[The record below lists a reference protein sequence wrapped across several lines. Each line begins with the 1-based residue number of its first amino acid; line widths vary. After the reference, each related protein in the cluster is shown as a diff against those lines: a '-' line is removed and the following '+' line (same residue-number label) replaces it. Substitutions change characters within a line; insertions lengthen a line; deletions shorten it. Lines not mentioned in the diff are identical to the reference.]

1 MGFIFLTNK
10 IQALQNGIHLINMI
24 YILTLTFFIL
34 QLLDWYTTR
43 TILKNGGYEQNPV
56 MAFVFKYVNVDVALA
71 IKSILLGVLGYYI
84 GLEYPLLL
92 VVLIFIY
99 LAVVIHNGKSLWN

>member
-1 MGFIFLTNK
+1 
-10 IQALQNGIHLINMI
+10 MI

-43 TILKNGGYEQNPV
+43 TILKNGGYEQNPI
-56 MAFVFKYVNVDVALA
+56 MSFVFKYLDIDVAMC
-71 IKSILLGVLGYYI
+71 IKSVLLTLVGYAI
-84 GLEYPLLL
+84 GLVYPLLL

-99 LAVVIHNGKSLWN
+99 LAVVIHNGKSLWR

>member
-1 MGFIFLTNK
+1 MV
-10 IQALQNGIHLINMI
+10 I

-56 MAFVFKYVNVDVALA
+56 MSFVFKYLNVDIALA
-71 IKSILLGVLGYYI
+71 IKSVLLGVLSYYI
-84 GLEYPLLL
+84 GLTIPILL
-92 VVLIFIY
+92 VVLIIIY
-99 LAVVIHNGKSLWN
+99 LAVVIHNGKSLWQ

>member
-1 MGFIFLTNK
+1 LV
-10 IQALQNGIHLINMI
+10 I

-71 IKSILLGVLGYYI
+71 IKSVLLGVAGYYI
-84 GLEYPLLL
+84 GLTIPILL
-92 VVLIFIY
+92 VVLIIIY
-99 LAVVIHNGKSLWN
+99 LAVVIHNGKSLWQ

>member
-1 MGFIFLTNK
+1 
-10 IQALQNGIHLINMI
+10 MI

-43 TILKNGGYEQNPV
+43 TILKNGGYEQNPE

-71 IKSILLGVLGYYI
+71 IKAIITSVIGYFIGVI
-84 GLEYPLLL
+84 YPLML
-92 VVLIFIY
+92 VVLIIIY
-99 LAVVIHNGKSLWN
+99 LAVVIHNGKSLWR

>member
-1 MGFIFLTNK
+1 V
-10 IQALQNGIHLINMI
+10 I
-24 YILTLTFFIL
+24 YILTFTFCIL

-56 MAFVFKYVNVDVALA
+56 MAFVFKYLNVDVALA
-71 IKSILLGVLGYYI
+71 IKAVLLGFVGYFI

-99 LAVVIHNGKSLWN
+99 LAVIFHNWKSL

>member
-1 MGFIFLTNK
+1 V
-10 IQALQNGIHLINMI
+10 I

-71 IKSILLGVLGYYI
+71 IKSVLLGVAGYYI
-84 GLEYPLLL
+84 GLTIPILL
-92 VVLIFIY
+92 VVLIIIY
-99 LAVVIHNGKSLWN
+99 LAVVIHNGKSLWQ

>member
-1 MGFIFLTNK
+1 
-10 IQALQNGIHLINMI
+10 MI
-24 YILTLTFFIL
+24 YILTFTFLIL

-71 IKSILLGVLGYYI
+71 IKSVLLGVAGYYI
-84 GLEYPLLL
+84 GLTIPILL
-92 VVLIFIY
+92 VVLIIIY
-99 LAVVIHNGKSLWN
+99 LAVVIHNGKSLWQ

>member
-1 MGFIFLTNK
+1 
-10 IQALQNGIHLINMI
+10 MI

-43 TILKNGGYEQNPV
+43 TILKQGGYEQNPV

-71 IKSILLGVLGYYI
+71 IKAILLGIVGYYI
-84 GLEYPLLL
+84 GLVLPILL
-92 VVLIFIY
+92 VGLIFVY
-99 LAVVIHNGKSLWN
+99 LAVVFHNWKSL